1 MAPAPLSIEK
11 ASSYVAALR
20 SAHVLVDPAERKQV
34 MVERLAAA
42 AQSIV
47 GSLEQAGSACT
58 EHIDP
63 CAAEDPC

>member
-1 MAPAPLSIEK
+1 VIDPLTGPQLET
-11 ASSYVAALR
+11 
-20 SAHVLVDPAERKQV
+20 
-34 MVERLAAA
+34 LAAA